1 MRYFLSLSLLV
12 LAFIANARQITPDEA
27 QAAAQD
33 FFNNSS
39 VEQSR
44 APRAIRARSIN
55 STPSEENAPYYIFN
69 ASDNKG
75 FVIISGDDRAKKIL
89 GYSDKGSFDLTNMP
103 PQVKYILDLYSNQIK
118 SISENE
124 TFSNTLTQGIAKTQT
139 EKIYLQ
145 TAEWGQLYP
154 FNSMCPTVDD
164 EYCVTG
170 CVATAMAIVMR
181 YNEWPINGRGEHHY
195 DWWCQS
201 LKTGN
206 TKSQTLEVNFENSL
220 YEYGSMPLTSSFST
234 DKEIN
239 SVAKLMFDAAVSV
252 DMSFTP
258 DASGASISNASHSL
272 REYFKYDMNCQF
284 ISRMYFDEE
293 EWSNIIIS
301 QLKEQHPIIY
311 TGSADNHIGHAWV
324 VDGYDPD
331 GNYYHCNFG
340 WNGNSNGYYSLD
352 INSSLRFH
360 NDQGMIINIIPD
372 RGPREYSRAYVE
384 APYLSHGFDK
394 IDARGLNIS
403 TNEIKQNVPFD
414 INVSQLILPSE
425 FSGRYGYAIVDA
437 DNNVK
442 ELIWSSE
449 NESVLYGRVLVPPV
463 AVIGATSKLSPQ
475 NLKPTD
481 RLQVVTKYE
490 NENIWRIVP
499 GTLEAPSFCPVQGY
513 EPVFTT
519 ISIDINDDLI
529 LYLSSDHYL
538 NYECRESDRVNSKSY
553 NSLRGI
559 RVDFRIVPKSLN
571 NNKILTFDIDGYFNG
586 EWMNRVRTT
595 VFTKDEVCGFF
606 ECTKPEIKLSANYIE
621 KETISIKKN
630 LAGDLS
636 NYINADQAKNI
647 SNLTIEGPLNIYDM
661 WYINDN
667 FQSLQSIDISK
678 TYFVET
684 ELKPSDILSYYIIL
698 SKLQPENCLPETSF
712 YELKRLESVK
722 LPNNINKIGGLCF
735 FLCYGIKDIEI
746 PKDVETIYGSFLFEC
761 VSLKNIKSYCFNP
774 PKFTVEDGH
783 FWEPTFSTATLF
795 VPNGTSS
802 LYKSSPVW
810 SKFANIV
817 EFDPAGIDEINVD
830 TYPTTEDVYD
840 IKGRCI
846 KHNATEIE
854 INALTPGLY
863 IIGNRKVFIGK

>member
-1 MRYFLSLSLLV
+1 MRYLLSLSLLV

-27 QAAAQD
+27 QAVAQD

-39 VEQSR
+39 IEQSR
-44 APRAIRARSIN
+44 APRAIRARALN

-69 ASDNKG
+69 ASDNNG

-89 GYSDKGSFDLTNMP
+89 GYSDKGSFDTQNIP
-103 PQVKYILDLYSNQIK
+103 PQVKYLLDLYSNQIK
-118 SISENE
+118 NISEFE
-124 TFSNTLTQGIAKTQT
+124 SSNNTWTQGIANTQT
-139 EKIYLQ
+139 EQVNLQ
-145 TAEWGQLYP
+145 TAEWGQMHP
-154 FNSMCPTVDD
+154 FNSLCPTVDD

-195 DWWCQS
+195 DWRCQS
-201 LKTGN
+201 LQTGN
-206 TKSQTLEVNFENSL
+206 TISQTFEVNFLNSV
-220 YEYGSMPLTSSFST
+220 YEYGSMPLTSSFSS

-252 DMSFTP
+252 DMSFAP
-258 DASGASISNASHSL
+258 DASGASIFNVSHSL
-272 REYFKYDMNCQF
+272 REYFKYDMNCQL
-284 ISRMYFDEE
+284 ISRMYFNEE
-293 EWSNIIIS
+293 EWGNIIIS

-311 TGSADNHIGHAWV
+311 SGNNDNSIGHAWV
-324 VDGYDPD
+324 IDGYDP
-331 GNYYHCNFG
+331 NSNCFHCNFG

-352 INSSLRFH
+352 INSSLGFP

-384 APYLSHGFDK
+384 APYLSHGFNK

-403 TNEIKQNVPFD
+403 TSEIQQNVPFD
-414 INVSQLILPSE
+414 INVTQLILPSE
-425 FSGRYGYAIVDA
+425 FSGRYGYAIVDS
-437 DNNVK
+437 DDNVK
-442 ELIWSSE
+442 ELIWSSDK
-449 NESVLYGRVLVPPV
+449 ESVLYGRVLVPPV
-463 AVIGATSKLSPQ
+463 AVIGAISKLSSQ
-475 NLKPTD
+475 DLKPTD

-499 GTLEAPSFCPVQGY
+499 GTLEAPSSCPVHGY

-519 ISIDINDDLI
+519 ISIDLNDDLI

-538 NYECRESDRVNSKSY
+538 NYECRESDRVNSESY

-586 EWMNRVRTT
+586 EYMNRVRTT

-606 ECTKPEIKLSANYIE
+606 ECTKPEIKLSANYID
-621 KETISIKKN
+621 KETFSIKKN

-636 NYINADQAKNI
+636 NYVNVERAKNI

-661 WYINDN
+661 WYINDY

-678 TYFVET
+678 TYFVGT
-684 ELKPSDILSYYIIL
+684 ELKSSEIFSYNTIL
-698 SKLQPENCLPETSF
+698 SKHQPDNFLPETSF
-712 YELKRLESVK
+712 FELKRLESVK
-722 LPNNINKIGGLCF
+722 LPHNINQIGGLCF
-735 FLCYGIKDIEI
+735 FQCYGIQDIEI
-746 PKDVETIYGSFLFEC
+746 PKDIENIYGSFLFEC
-761 VSLKNIKSYCFNP
+761 VSLKNIKSFCSIP
-774 PKFTVEDGH
+774 PKFSQDFGN

-795 VPNGTSS
+795 VPNGTST
-802 LYKSSPVW
+802 LYKNSPVW
-810 SKFANIV
+810 NKFVNIV
-817 EFDPAGIDEINVD
+817 EFDPAGIDDINID
-830 TYPTTEDVYD
+830 YSTTPKDIYD
-840 IKGRCI
+840 IHGRCI
-846 KHNATEIE
+846 KLNATELD